1 MVNVVSRGGG
11 SVAPEADAAQ
21 SRAAL
26 RKQRGAQ
33 RAQLPKEHGAGKSE
47 APSEENTADLRM
59 KGCQLLRPNIFC

>member
-33 RAQLPKEHGAGKSE
+33 RAQLPKEHGAVHFSGIRCMVYVSVGE
-47 APSEENTADLRM
+47 HLSEE
-59 KGCQLLRPNIFC
+59 